1 VARADEHRGPREPAA
16 AGRLT
21 VRRARTPR
29 RVYVPLMADKS
40 WLCATCL
47 RAGTKAPAVTIV
59 DGTAVCADHLPEA
72 TKPGRHGVAV
82 DPRPDLGEL
91 DQGIQHH
98 MK

>member
-1 VARADEHRGPREPAA
+1 MARADGRRGPREPAA

-21 VRRARTPR
+21 VRRAAALR
-29 RVYVPLMADKS
+29 RAYVPLMADKS

-47 RAGTKAPAVTIV
+47 RAGTKSPAVTLV

-72 TKPGRHGVAV
+72 TKPGRHEATPDG
-82 DPRPDLGEL
+82 PPDLAGL
-91 DQGIQHH
+91 DTGIQHH